1 MLNSMIPKIDMIKF
15 KYELKNKFKIIIKTK
30 IEIRIT
36 IIFIERINNDLESLN
51 INFSFLKSDTFL

>member
-36 IIFIERINNDLESLN
+36 IIFIETNNNVFE
-51 INFSFLKSDTFL
+51 